1 MELAFQPFERLPGGL
16 PSEIWHYIL
25 DILDRADHSSLKAV
39 VLCSSGMYKMAASIL
54 FMTLYLECDGSGSDR
69 MWERRMRPTRLC
81 AYVENII
88 VVHPRG
94 QFWGFRWTHFPHA
107 FLECLYH
114 LFKVA
119 ENLQNVCWWHEKYM
133 PGEILYQLYRYCPQA
148 SVHIASSKIA
158 LCERINQKHTSSPQL
173 SCVRSIEA
181 EWCDGEYDGP
191 IKPNAKGHFPAQLR
205 DIICRCQNL
214 ESLALISKR
223 KFRPRL
229 RDISS
234 DLERKEA
241 EAKLNVR
248 GLITLK
254 QGDILPQV
262 KNLHFRRMRFGPAQS
277 TLWATQLRWQNIK
290 HLSLIE
296 ISWVHLLPKITTKGC
311 FHSLEALEMSIPN
324 LASSYGQDR
333 SASVECINQLHAF
346 LKELPPLKM
355 FIGYGFPQDTLAVLA
370 KYHSKSLNHL
380 RFRYEL
386 SSNLDAGTTSWEQPS
401 FRASIH
407 NLDNL
412 FNQFPNLHSL
422 GLNVDWTSNEE
433 LPYDLLAD
441 IVLQHRIQHLELNL
455 PDLHR
460 HDSESWPYPNV
471 DEDTCQALVQSLDK
485 ISVNLLSLHVAIGN
499 WFPFSPQPIL
509 PWALEAYLIGE
520 RDYVGCMR
528 FRKIRQFTQRGRL
541 MREGNFVP
549 RVPSHLMKGVWP
561 NDLRQDIESRIS
573 DLFCGKMLSN
583 PLANSC

>member
-1 MELAFQPFERLPGGL
+1 MDLGPTVCGNDACVPLVSARTWKTLSWYTLVANSGAFAGLTSLMPFWNVYTTCSRWLRIFRMFGKLHKCCFYRLGPVL
-16 PSEIWHYIL
+16 IY
-25 DILDRADHSSLKAV
+25 SS
-39 VLCSSGMYKMAASIL
+39 
-54 FMTLYLECDGSGSDR
+54 
-69 MWERRMRPTRLC
+69 
-81 AYVENII
+81 
-88 VVHPRG
+88 
-94 QFWGFRWTHFPHA
+94 
-107 FLECLYH
+107 
-114 LFKVA
+114 
-119 ENLQNVCWWHEKYM
+119 WWHEKYM

-223 KFRPRL
+223 KFRPRS

-333 SASVECINQLHAF
+333 FASFECINQLHAF

-370 KYHSKSLNHL
+370 KYHSKSLSHL

-407 NLDNL
+407 NLHNL

-433 LPYDLLAD
+433 LVSLLT
-441 IVLQHRIQHLELNL
+441 ITKTHHMCNR
-455 PDLHR
+455 
-460 HDSESWPYPNV
+460 
-471 DEDTCQALVQSLDK
+471 
-485 ISVNLLSLHVAIGN
+485 
-499 WFPFSPQPIL
+499 
-509 PWALEAYLIGE
+509 
-520 RDYVGCMR
+520 
-528 FRKIRQFTQRGRL
+528 
-541 MREGNFVP
+541 
-549 RVPSHLMKGVWP
+549 
-561 NDLRQDIESRIS
+561 
-573 DLFCGKMLSN
+573 
-583 PLANSC
+583 